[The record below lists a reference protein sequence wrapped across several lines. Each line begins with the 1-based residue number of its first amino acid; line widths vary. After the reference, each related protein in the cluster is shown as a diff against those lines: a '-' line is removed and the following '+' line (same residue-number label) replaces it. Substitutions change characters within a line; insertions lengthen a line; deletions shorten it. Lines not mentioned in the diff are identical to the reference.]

1 MSASH
6 INPEKKQMRR
16 TSLIF
21 LCATLFCGLFSA
33 VYEHFSH
40 GVYSNYMVYLFAF
53 PFFGGVVQYA
63 IFGLAPKIKCPSPA
77 SARIFNSGV
86 AALAVGSCIKGVLDI
101 YGTTSSYQPFYW
113 VAGISLIALGFVMY
127 FAKLVFSHKRKAG
140 AQ

>member
-1 MSASH
+1 
-6 INPEKKQMRR
+6 MRR

-21 LCATLFCGLFSA
+21 LCAALFCGLFSA

-53 PFFGGVVQYA
+53 PFFGGVVPYA

-77 SARIFNSGV
+77 TARTFNSGV
-86 AALAVGSCIKGVLDI
+86 AALAVGSCMKGVLDI
-101 YGTTSSYQPFYW
+101 YGTSSSYQPVYW
-113 VAGISLIALGFVMY
+113 LAGFSLIALSLVMY
-127 FAKLVFSHKRKAG
+127 LAKSLLSHDRKAQ